1 MRLFQRSLKG
11 IALQWYTSLD
21 LNTIKTSGPVITDVY
36 RSLFIQSVPK
46 KDDLEALTQ
55 NPGESFSAYVGRWR
69 TMAFQV
75 KNKPPEDEQMDMII
89 RSANPAIY

>member
-1 MRLFQRSLKG
+1 MVHIMRSQHQKNVG
-11 IALQWYTSLD
+11 TSYHRCLSIIIHSIVD
-21 LNTIKTSGPVITDVY
+21 M
-36 RSLFIQSVPK
+36 VPK